1 MTAKGHIDDL
11 IELNGLIM
19 SLTGVGILGL
29 VGAGFRLIRKNY
41 KEIKT
46 RNKKLDQIITAQE
59 VIQKKVIELELQGAK
74 RQQANVA
81 SLHDRIYSIYDEILV
96 NRVPAYVTI
105 EELSNLE
112 YLWEAYSGLGGN
124 GTGQEMY
131 ERILQLDIRKEVKR

>member
-46 RNKKLDQIITAQE
+46 RNKKLDQIISAQE
-59 VIQKKVIELELQGAK
+59 VIQKKIIDMESQGAK

-105 EELSNLE
+105 DELSNLE

-131 ERILQLDIRKEVKR
+131 ERILQLDIRKEVTR

>member
-1 MTAKGHIDDL
+1 MTSKGHIDDL
-11 IELNGLIM
+11 IELNGFIM

-59 VIQKKVIELELQGAK
+59 VIQEKIIDLELQGAK

-105 EELSNLE
+105 DELSNLE

-131 ERILQLDIRKEVKR
+131 ERILQLEIRKEVKK

>member
-105 EELSNLE
+105 DELSNLE

-131 ERILQLDIRKEVKR
+131 ERILQLDIRKEVTR

>member
-59 VIQKKVIELELQGAK
+59 VIQEKIIDLELQGAK

-105 EELSNLE
+105 DELSNLE

-131 ERILQLDIRKEVKR
+131 ERILQLEIRKEVKK

>member
-59 VIQKKVIELELQGAK
+59 VIQKKIIDLELQGAK

-105 EELSNLE
+105 DELSNLE
-112 YLWEAYSGLGGN
+112 YLWEAYSDLGGN

-131 ERILQLDIRKEVKR
+131 ERILQLEIRKEVKK